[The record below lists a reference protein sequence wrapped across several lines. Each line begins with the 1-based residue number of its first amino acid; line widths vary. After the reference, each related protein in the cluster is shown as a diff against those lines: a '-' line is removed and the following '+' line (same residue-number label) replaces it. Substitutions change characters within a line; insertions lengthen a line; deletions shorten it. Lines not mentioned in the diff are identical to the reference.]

1 MEKILS
7 NIVDAYWNTT
17 IGDVRIFVYLTITVL
32 ALLILYKPL
41 KLCYKIQ
48 KELEP
53 IDWDGGMDSDD
64 EIKETETS
72 CSSGVPNIFSC
83 IHDFSEIKSGGEN
96 SIVAITG
103 RCSGINSSGK
113 SSVAASTGNYSLA
126 NNNAQNSIVASTG
139 EDTVANSC
147 GQSSIVACTGSHS
160 VANSCGQS
168 SVAVNT
174 GEHTVANSYGES
186 SVAVNT
192 GNSSISISTEEGSVA
207 IVTGKE
213 SFARVKRKDSIALV
227 SGIKSKGGG
236 KLGSWIILTER
247 EEGCGEVYPIKD
259 IKVLKVD
266 GTNIKADT
274 WYRLVNGKITEDG
287 SITEDES
294 ITEEDLEEWNTSI
307 KND

>member
-17 IGDVRIFVYLTITVL
+17 IGDVRIFVFLTIAVL
-32 ALLILYKPL
+32 ALIILYKPL
-41 KLCYKIQ
+41 KICYKIQ
-48 KELEP
+48 KEMEP
-53 IDWDGGMDSDD
+53 IDWDGGMDSED
-64 EIKETETS
+64 EIKEKEETS
-72 CSSGVPNIFSC
+72 SSSGVPNIFSC
-83 IHDFSEIKSGGEN
+83 IHDFSDIKSGGEY

-103 RCSGINSSGK
+103 RCSGVNSRGK
-113 SSVAASTGNYSLA
+113 SSVAASTGNHSVA
-126 NNNAQNSIVASTG
+126 NNNAQN
-139 EDTVANSC
+139 
-147 GQSSIVACTGSHS
+147 SIVACTGSHS
-160 VANSCGQS
+160 VANSCAQN

-192 GNSSISISTEEGSVA
+192 GNSSISISTKEGSVA

-213 SFARVKRKDSIALV
+213 SFARANRKDSIALV

-247 EEGCGEVYPIKD
+247 EEGCGEVYPIRD

-274 WYRLVNGKITEDG
+274 WYRLVNGKITEEG
-287 SITEDES
+287 SISELFEDIDYKRLEYEFNQLGRTE
-294 ITEEDLEEWNTSI
+294 
-307 KND
+307 

>member
-7 NIVDAYWNTT
+7 NIVDVYWNTT
-17 IGDVRIFVYLTITVL
+17 IGDVRIFVFLTITVI
-32 ALLILYKPL
+32 ALIILYKPL
-41 KLCYKIQ
+41 KICYKIQ

-53 IDWDGGMDSDD
+53 IDWDGCMDSED
-64 EIKETETS
+64 EIKEKETS

-83 IHDFSEIKSGGEN
+83 KHDFSEIKSGGES

-103 RCSGINSSGK
+103 RCSGVNNRGK
-113 SSVAASTGNYSLA
+113 SSVVASTGNHSLA

-139 EDTVANSC
+139 EHTVANSC

-160 VANSCGQS
+160 AANICGQS
-168 SVAVNT
+168 SVVVNT
-174 GEHTVANSYGES
+174 GEHTVANSYGEC
-186 SVAVNT
+186 SVSVNT

-213 SFARVKRKDSIALV
+213 SFARANRKDSIALV

-294 ITEEDLEEWNTSI
+294 ITEEGLEEWNTSI

>member
-17 IGDVRIFVYLTITVL
+17 IGDVRIFVFLTITVL

-53 IDWDGGMDSDD
+53 IDWDGYMDSED
-64 EIKETETS
+64 EIKEKEETS
-72 CSSGVPNIFSC
+72 CSSGDHNIFSC
-83 IHDFSEIKSGGEN
+83 IHDFSEIKSGGE
-96 SIVAITG
+96 S
-103 RCSGINSSGK
+103 
-113 SSVAASTGNYSLA
+113 
-126 NNNAQNSIVASTG
+126 SIVASTG

-160 VANSCGQS
+160 VANSCAQS

-213 SFARVKRKDSIALV
+213 SFARANRKDSIALV

-236 KLGSWIILTER
+236 KLGSWIIITER

>member
-7 NIVDAYWNTT
+7 NIVDAFLNTT
-17 IGDVRIFVYLTITVL
+17 IGGVHIYVYLTITVL
-32 ALLILYKPL
+32 ALIIIYKPL
-41 KLCYKIQ
+41 KICYKIQ

-53 IDWDGGMDSDD
+53 IDWDGCMDSED
-64 EIKETETS
+64 EKKEKETS

-83 IHDFSEIKSGGEN
+83 KHDFSEIKSGGES

-103 RCSGINSSGK
+103 RCSGVNNRGK
-113 SSVAASTGNYSLA
+113 SSVAASTGSTSLA

-139 EDTVANSC
+139 EHTVANSC
-147 GQSSIVACTGSHS
+147 GQSSIVASTGSHS

-168 SVAVNT
+168 SV
-174 GEHTVANSYGES
+174 S
-186 SVAVNT
+186 VNT

-207 IVTGKE
+207 IVTGTE
-213 SFARVKRKDSIALV
+213 SFARANRKDSIALV

-247 EEGCGEVYPIKD
+247 EEGCGEVYPIKN

-266 GTNIKADT
+266 GTSIKADT

-287 SITEDES
+287 SITED
-294 ITEEDLEEWNTSI
+294 DLEEWNTSI

>member
-7 NIVDAYWNTT
+7 NIVDTYWNTT
-17 IGDVRIFVYLTITVL
+17 IGDVRIFVFLTIAVL

-53 IDWDGGMDSDD
+53 IDWDGCMDSED
-64 EIKETETS
+64 EIKEKEETS
-72 CSSGVPNIFSC
+72 CSSGDHNIFSC
-83 IHDFSEIKSGGEN
+83 IHDFSEIKSGGES

-103 RCSGINSSGK
+103 RYSGINSRGK
-113 SSVAASTGNYSLA
+113 
-126 NNNAQNSIVASTG
+126 
-139 EDTVANSC
+139 
-147 GQSSIVACTGSHS
+147 
-160 VANSCGQS
+160 
-168 SVAVNT
+168 
-174 GEHTVANSYGES
+174 S

-213 SFARVKRKDSIALV
+213 SFARAKRKDSIALV

-247 EEGCGEVYPIKD
+247 EEGCGEVCPIKD

>member
-7 NIVDAYWNTT
+7 DIVDAYWNTT
-17 IGDVRIFVYLTITVL
+17 IGDVRIFVFLTIAVL
-32 ALLILYKPL
+32 ALIILYKPL
-41 KLCYKIQ
+41 KKCYKIQ

-53 IDWDGGMDSDD
+53 IDWDGGMDSED
-64 EIKETETS
+64 EIKEKETS
-72 CSSGVPNIFSC
+72 CSSGDHNIFSC
-83 IHDFSEIKSGGEN
+83 IHDFSEIKSGGKS

-103 RCSGINSSGK
+103 RCSGINSRGK

-160 VANSCGQS
+160 VANSCAQS

-213 SFARVKRKDSIALV
+213 SFARANRKDSIAIV
-227 SGIKSKGGG
+227 CGTDGKASGR
-236 KLGSWIILTER
+236 LGCWLILTER
-247 EEGCGEVYPIKD
+247 GEWNGKEYPLKD
-259 IKVLKVD
+259 IRSIKVD
-266 GTNIKADT
+266 GKKIKEDT
-274 WYRLVNGKITEDG
+274 WYKLKNGEIIEEGSSEDKIDP
-287 SITEDES
+287 
-294 ITEEDLEEWNTSI
+294 
-307 KND
+307 

>member
-7 NIVDAYWNTT
+7 NIVDTYWNTT
-17 IGDVRIFVYLTITVL
+17 IGDVRIFVFLTIAVL

-53 IDWDGGMDSDD
+53 IDWDGGMDSED

-96 SIVAITG
+96 SIVA
-103 RCSGINSSGK
+103 
-113 SSVAASTGNYSLA
+113 
-126 NNNAQNSIVASTG
+126 STG

-160 VANSCGQS
+160 VANSCAQN

-213 SFARVKRKDSIALV
+213 SFARAKRKDSIALV

-247 EEGCGEVYPIKD
+247 EEGCGEVCPIKD

-287 SITEDES
+287 SITE
-294 ITEEDLEEWNTSI
+294 EDLEEWNTSI

>member
-1 MEKILS
+1 M
-7 NIVDAYWNTT
+7 DAYWNTT
-17 IGDVRIFVYLTITVL
+17 IGDVRIFVFLTITVL

-53 IDWDGGMDSDD
+53 IDWDGYMDSED
-64 EIKETETS
+64 EIKEKEETS
-72 CSSGVPNIFSC
+72 CSSGGHNIFSC
-83 IHDFSEIKSGGEN
+83 IHDFSEIKSGGES
-96 SIVAITG
+96 SIVSSTG
-103 RCSGINSSGK
+103 RCSGINSRGK
-113 SSVAASTGNYSLA
+113 SSVA
-126 NNNAQNSIVASTG
+126 
-139 EDTVANSC
+139 
-147 GQSSIVACTGSHS
+147 ACTGSHS
-160 VANSCGQS
+160 VANSCAQ
-168 SVAVNT
+168 
-174 GEHTVANSYGES
+174 S

-213 SFARVKRKDSIALV
+213 SFARANRKDSIALV

-247 EEGCGEVYPIKD
+247 EEGCGEVYPIRD

-274 WYRLVNGKITEDG
+274 WYRLVNGSITEEG

-307 KND
+307 END

>member
-147 GQSSIVACTGSHS
+147 GQSS
-160 VANSCGQS
+160 
-168 SVAVNT
+168 VAVNT

-213 SFARVKRKDSIALV
+213 SFARAKRKDSIALV

>member
-7 NIVDAYWNTT
+7 NILDIYWNTT
-17 IGDVRIFVYLTITVL
+17 IGDVRIFVFLTIAVL

-53 IDWDGGMDSDD
+53 IDWDGCMDSED
-64 EIKETETS
+64 EIKEKEETS
-72 CSSGVPNIFSC
+72 CSSGDHNIFSC
-83 IHDFSEIKSGGEN
+83 IHDFSEIKSGGES

-103 RCSGINSSGK
+103 RCSGINSRGK

-126 NNNAQNSIVASTG
+126 NNNAQNSIVA
-139 EDTVANSC
+139 
-147 GQSSIVACTGSHS
+147 CTGSHS
-160 VANSCGQS
+160 VANSCAQN

-213 SFARVKRKDSIALV
+213 SFARAKRKDSIALV

-247 EEGCGEVYPIKD
+247 EEGCGEVCPIKD

>member
-1 MEKILS
+1 MDKLS
-7 NIVDAYWNTT
+7 FNIVDIYCNTT
-17 IGDVRIFVYLTITVL
+17 IGGVHIFVYLTITVL
-32 ALLILYKPL
+32 ALIILYKPL

-53 IDWDGGMDSDD
+53 IDWDGGMDSED

-103 RCSGINSSGK
+103 RCSGINSRGK
-113 SSVAASTGNYSLA
+113 SSIAASTGNYSLA

-147 GQSSIVACTGSHS
+147 GQSSIVACTGSRS
-160 VANSCGQS
+160 VANSCAQS

-213 SFARVKRKDSIALV
+213 SFARANRKDSIALV

>member
-1 MEKILS
+1 MS
-7 NIVDAYWNTT
+7 S
-17 IGDVRIFVYLTITVL
+17 
-32 ALLILYKPL
+32 LLLL
-41 KLCYKIQ
+41 
-48 KELEP
+48 
-53 IDWDGGMDSDD
+53 
-64 EIKETETS
+64 
-72 CSSGVPNIFSC
+72 
-83 IHDFSEIKSGGEN
+83 
-96 SIVAITG
+96 
-103 RCSGINSSGK
+103 
-113 SSVAASTGNYSLA
+113 
-126 NNNAQNSIVASTG
+126 
-139 EDTVANSC
+139 
-147 GQSSIVACTGSHS
+147 
-160 VANSCGQS
+160 
-168 SVAVNT
+168 
-174 GEHTVANSYGES
+174 NSYGES

-213 SFARVKRKDSIALV
+213 SFARAKRKDSIALV

-247 EEGCGEVYPIKD
+247 EEGCGEVCPIKD

>member
-53 IDWDGGMDSDD
+53 IDWDGGMDSED

-103 RCSGINSSGK
+103 RCSGINSRGK
-113 SSVAASTGNYSLA
+113 
-126 NNNAQNSIVASTG
+126 
-139 EDTVANSC
+139 
-147 GQSSIVACTGSHS
+147 
-160 VANSCGQS
+160 S

-213 SFARVKRKDSIALV
+213 SFARAKRKDSIALV

-274 WYRLVNGKITEDG
+274 WYRLVNGKIIEDG

>member
-32 ALLILYKPL
+32 ALIILYKPL

-53 IDWDGGMDSDD
+53 IDWDGGMDSED

-103 RCSGINSSGK
+103 RCSGINSRGK
-113 SSVAASTGNYSLA
+113 SSIAASTGNYSLA
-126 NNNAQNSIVASTG
+126 NNNAQNSIVA
-139 EDTVANSC
+139 
-147 GQSSIVACTGSHS
+147 CTGSRS
-160 VANSCGQS
+160 VANSCAQS

-213 SFARVKRKDSIALV
+213 SFARANRKDSIALV